1 MRRMPTAS
9 VNGHDLHYEQ
19 RGQGE
24 PLLLIMGMSGT
35 HLTWGEPFLELLERD
50 FALTVYDHR
59 GVGKSSRTEAGYSIA
74 DLADDAAA
82 LLGELGLDS
91 AHVLGISMG
100 GMVAQEL
107 ALRHPERVRTLT
119 LGCTY
124 SGGEGSALTAPEVG
138 QRLFGAMQS
147 GDRERALRTGWE
159 VNVSRA
165 YAANDDAYA
174 VFRQAALDLPVPV
187 PVIMGQ
193 AQAIGSH
200 DTLER
205 LREIGAPT
213 LVVHGTEDE
222 MLPVANARLIAD
234 RIPGARLEIF
244 DGIGHLFWVEEPERS
259 ADLLREHTRAGVAA
273 S

>member
-1 MRRMPTAS
+1 MQTAS

-35 HLTWGEPFLELLERD
+35 HLTWGEPFLRLLERD
-50 FALTVYDHR
+50 FAVTIYDHR
-59 GVGKSSRTEAGYSIA
+59 GVGKSARTEAGYSIA

-107 ALRHPERVRTLT
+107 ALRHPERIRTLT

-124 SGGEGSALTAPEVG
+124 SGGEGSALTSPEVG

-165 YAANDDAYA
+165 FAADDEAWKA
-174 VFRQAALDLPVPV
+174 FRQAALDLPVPV

-193 AQAIGSH
+193 AQAISAH

-205 LREIGAPT
+205 LGDIAAPT
-213 LVVHGTEDE
+213 LVVHGTDDE
-222 MLPVANARLIAD
+222 MLPAANAKVIAD

-244 DGIGHLFWVEEPERS
+244 DGVGHLFWVEDPERS
-259 ADLLREHTRAGVAA
+259 VALLREHAGAGAAA